1 MTNSTKLYFNIAL
14 LLVFIFLFGNRL
26 FTSIKTNNFDYLR
39 LTLSIAAILLTVYQI
54 VKLIKIKKNK

>member
-39 LTLSIAAILLTVYQI
+39 LTLSIAAISLTVYQI
-54 VKLIKIKKNK
+54 IKLIKIEKNK